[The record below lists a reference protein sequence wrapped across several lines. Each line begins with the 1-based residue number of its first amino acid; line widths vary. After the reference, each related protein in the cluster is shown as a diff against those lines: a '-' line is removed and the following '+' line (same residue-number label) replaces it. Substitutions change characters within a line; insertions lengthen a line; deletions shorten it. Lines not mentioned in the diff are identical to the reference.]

1 VGKDKENERVDEAS
15 EESFP
20 ASDPPSWTA
29 SPRNEAAQKER
40 SAMEPPRP
48 REEGRVARRIE
59 RQTTRIPSDFF
70 LWTGLAVAVTSLGLA
85 ASGKKHAS
93 LIVGLWV
100 PSILLLGV
108 YNKMVK
114 IGGSDP
120 YRADL
125 H

>member
-29 SPRNEAAQKER
+29 SPSGTVPERRAAGER
-40 SAMEPPRP
+40 PTPRP
-48 REEGRVARRIE
+48 QGPLGRRIE

-70 LWTGLAVAVTSLGLA
+70 LLAGLGAAVISLGLLSA
-85 ASGKKHAS
+85 GKKSAG
-93 LIVGLWV
+93 LLVGTWV
-100 PSILLLGV
+100 PSFLLLGV
-108 YNKMVK
+108 YNK
-114 IGGSDP
+114 IATSSGAGA
-120 YRADL
+120 YRPDV